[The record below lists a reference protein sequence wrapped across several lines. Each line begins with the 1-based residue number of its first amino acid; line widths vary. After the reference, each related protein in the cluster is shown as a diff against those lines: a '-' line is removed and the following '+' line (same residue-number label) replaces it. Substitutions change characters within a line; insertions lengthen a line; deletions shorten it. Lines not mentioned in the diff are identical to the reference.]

1 MPTFYGWALRL
12 IVKMSS
18 TLKCLNEAKELIRGA
33 IDLHVHTSP
42 SHFNRKQ
49 DDFALLQDADIYG
62 LAGVM
67 LKSHYEPTAARAMV
81 ANMHASAKTKAY
93 GGVVLNYP
101 VGGLNPYAA
110 ESTLKLGGRIV
121 WMPTRDAENCLQ
133 YGNMQGDFFKRK
145 GIGIFDEAGKI
156 RNEILD
162 IFDVLKRYDGWL
174 ATGHLSANEAVA
186 LCNAGRDYG
195 VKMILTHPEWKRTV
209 VPIETQIEL
218 AKKGV
223 VIEKCWYNVADE
235 SIEAEALAE
244 HLACLPDDRV
254 FLSTDFG
261 QAENECPVKAF
272 LNAVGTLRTIGV
284 HMEKLRHAVS
294 ITPMMIVENR

>member
-1 MPTFYGWALRL
+1 MPTFYGWALQL

-18 TLKCLNEAKELIRGA
+18 TIKCLNEAKELMCGA

-49 DDFALLQDADIYG
+49 DDFALLQDADTYG
-62 LAGVM
+62 LAGVV
-67 LKSHYEPTAARAMV
+67 LKSHYEPTAARAIV
-81 ANMHASAKTKAY
+81 ANMHAGTKAKAY
-93 GGVVLNYP
+93 GGVVLNHP

-145 GIGIFDEAGKI
+145 GIGIFDETGKI

-174 ATGHLSANEAVA
+174 ATGHLSAQESVV
-186 LCNAGRDYG
+186 LCNAGIDSG

-209 VPIETQIEL
+209 VPIENQIEL

-223 VIEKCWYNVADE
+223 IIEKCWYNVADG
-235 SIEAEALAE
+235 STEAKVLAN
-244 HLACLPDDRV
+244 HLACLPDDKV

-261 QAENECPVKAF
+261 QAENEYPVKAF
-272 LNAVGTLRTIGV
+272 LDAVGTLRAIGV
-284 HMEKLRHAVS
+284 DMGKLRYAVS
-294 ITPMMIVENR
+294 IIPKMIVENR